1 MALIYCNNAWRVV
14 PTICERIFYIWSRPT
29 EQHCALINSHRT
41 SYLEK
46 KKAHWLGIQIDGTQF
61 FAACSSLW
69 IQQRIPG
76 EFILASAW
84 WKISSHNRSS
94 TVGELLTLELNYSGQ
109 FSMFMATGA
118 FRTEKSPLLLRL
130 GSQET
135 KGIFIKT
142 MCKIFLKYLI
152 LCFLLT
158 IILLVKVSNSSLS
171 ESKFFSSRI

>member
-1 MALIYCNNAWRVV
+1 M
-14 PTICERIFYIWSRPT
+14 
-29 EQHCALINSHRT
+29 
-41 SYLEK
+41 
-46 KKAHWLGIQIDGTQF
+46 
-61 FAACSSLW
+61 
-69 IQQRIPG
+69 
-76 EFILASAW
+76 
-84 WKISSHNRSS
+84 
-94 TVGELLTLELNYSGQ
+94 LTLELNYSGQ
-109 FSMFMATGA
+109 FSMFMAAGA

>member
-94 TVGELLTLELNYSGQ
+94 TVGGVADSRAKLFWAVFDVVHGNWGRGLSDREIPLTVGTWFSGDQ
-109 FSMFMATGA
+109 GNFYCSDNVQNI
-118 FRTEKSPLLLRL
+118 P
-130 GSQET
+130 
-135 KGIFIKT
+135 
-142 MCKIFLKYLI
+142 
-152 LCFLLT
+152 
-158 IILLVKVSNSSLS
+158 
-171 ESKFFSSRI
+171 